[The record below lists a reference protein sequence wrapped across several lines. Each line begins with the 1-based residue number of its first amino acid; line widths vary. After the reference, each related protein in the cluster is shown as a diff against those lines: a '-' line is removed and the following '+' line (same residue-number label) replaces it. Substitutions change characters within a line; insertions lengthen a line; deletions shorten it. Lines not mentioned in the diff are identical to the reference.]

1 MAVREAQ
8 LVDSKKREDFFPV
21 ASAGL
26 NHPFGGTASAAP
38 RTSVESA
45 TDGTVYQASD
55 PQIVIL
61 GVAGS
66 SPVSHPSL
74 FPQIVSA
81 GPAVA
86 DVRRGESNADYHS
99 DDSYRNCSPVKTFL
113 DSTALYYGRYVART
127 IPQQSSDALE
137 HGSLLHSWFEQGDAF
152 LDSLAVP
159 PEDKLTPTGQVGKS
173 ALEWA
178 KNEAGPDATV
188 VSPKLA
194 RQLRLEAEAI
204 RRHPAARELMS
215 RIVERELSVRWETAD
230 GHLLRCRFDALTS
243 DGIVVDLKTT
253 READILA
260 NFWKSAL
267 DFRYGFSEAWYRAGM
282 EACGLLERPIHY
294 IVISTSLPHDVQVV
308 TLPEQVVEQGREQ
321 MVRAL
326 ADLRLRESLDW
337 WLPES
342 HGEVVE
348 LPFPAHALRRV

>member
-1 MAVREAQ
+1 MVVVGEALRRTSQ
-8 LVDSKKREDFFPV
+8 DPSDFFP
-21 ASAGL
+21 AGPEGL
-26 NHPFGGTASAAP
+26 NPQFGGTAVGGSP
-38 RTSVESA
+38 TIGES
-45 TDGTVYQASD
+45 DKIGTTEGLSD

-66 SPVSHPSL
+66 SPVSHPLPS
-74 FPQIVSA
+74 IASA
-81 GPAVA
+81 GPSVA
-86 DVRRGESNADYHS
+86 DVRRGESNADYHG
-99 DDSYRNCSPVKTFL
+99 DESYRNCSRVKTFL
-113 DSTALYYGRYVART
+113 DSPALYYGRYVART

-137 HGSLLHSWFEQGDAF
+137 HGLLLHSWFEQGDAF

-159 PEDKLTPTGQVGKS
+159 PEDRLTPTGQVGKT

-204 RRHPAARELMS
+204 KRHPAARELMS

-260 NFWKSAL
+260 NFWKSVL

-326 ADLRLRESLDW
+326 ADLRLRENLDW